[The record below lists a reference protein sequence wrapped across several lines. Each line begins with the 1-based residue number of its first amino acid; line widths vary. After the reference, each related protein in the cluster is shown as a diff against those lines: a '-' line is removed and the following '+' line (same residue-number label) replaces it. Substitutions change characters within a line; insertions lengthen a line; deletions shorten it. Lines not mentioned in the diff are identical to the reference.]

1 MCNLWKIDLLN
12 NLIEIYQILLYNK
25 HEQLKWK
32 RVFLTVTIFSEK
44 FFNKNEDKSNGK
56 NLNKIPNQKR
66 NTNCL

>member
-12 NLIEIYQILLYNK
+12 NLIEIYQILLHNK

-44 FFNKNEDKSNGK
+44 FFNKNEDKINGK

>member
-44 FFNKNEDKSNGK
+44 FFNKNEDKINGK

>member
-1 MCNLWKIDLLN
+1 MCNLRKIDLLN

-32 RVFLTVTIFSEK
+32 RMFLTVTIFSEK
-44 FFNKNEDKSNGK
+44 FFNKNEDKINGK